1 MISIIV
7 PIRNEKKFIGSCL
20 DSIIKQ
26 SVNEPAEILIS
37 DGDGGNFLNV
47 TYGSQ
52 PSDETDSYYLYHTTE
67 DLTSTDNVYITGTY
81 PTITVLDP
89 NYLFP
94 AQIQLG
100 WASSDNGQWGGAAYW
115 GFEEDYFAVR

>member
-37 DGDGGNFLNV
+37 DGM
-47 TYGSQ
+47 
-52 PSDETDSYYLYHTTE
+52 
-67 DLTSTDNVYITGTY
+67 STDGTREIIKKY
-81 PTITVLDP
+81 QKSPY
-89 NYLFP
+89 N
-94 AQIQLG
+94 QQ
-100 WASSDNGQWGGAAYW
+100 Q
-115 GFEEDYFAVR
+115 